1 MGEQPCYSIFFYRD
15 DFYKVVHFKSTGVG
29 GICIKEKE
37 SNDSKLNNNIARA
50 RSMVLQYGI
59 CNDWDYFFTGT
70 LDKRKFNRYSLD
82 AFALDFP
89 QWIRNQRKKYNLPF
103 RYLFIPERHKKG
115 GWHIHGMCSG
125 FPDSEF
131 GDFPPNAPLDLRE
144 GFKEGKYFN
153 WEPMMQRYGYCSF
166 APIRNSLAASF
177 YILKYIGKDMQG
189 RSSDLGQHLYF
200 HSHGLKKAQKVADI
214 LYYDEQLSSICTSEF
229 EFCSTGF
236 VSDVDWSFPY
246 RFDGCQP
253 VFKEMTPTVKN
264 REEVLKDVDLTQ
276 FEPAYYQQMRLDG
289 FQPLAFDL

>member
-37 SNDSKLNNNIARA
+37 SNDSKLKNNIARA

-70 LDKRKFNRYSLD
+70 LDKRKFSRFSLD
-82 AFALDFP
+82 VFSVNFT
-89 QWIRNQRKKYNLPF
+89 QWIRNQRKKFDSPF
-103 RYLFIPERHKKG
+103 SYLLIPERHKDG
-115 GWHIHGMCSG
+115 AWHIHGLLSG
-125 FPDSEF
+125 IPEGELQPFPETAPLSLRT
-131 GDFPPNAPLDLRE
+131 GDFL
-144 GFKEGKYFN
+144 N
-153 WEPMMQRYGYCSF
+153 WGAYAKRYGFCSL
-166 APIRNSLAASF
+166 APVRNSLAASF

-276 FEPAYYQQMRLDG
+276 FEPQYYQQMRLDG